1 MCGRGACVWAR
12 GNYRTRAPRG
22 RVHGLVSPSS
32 VTAEWG
38 PAPVHTANEETPFL
52 HCPAH
57 PLP

>member
-1 MCGRGACVWAR
+1 MCVVRACGRGVTTGPGHR
-12 GNYRTRAPRG
+12 VG
-22 RVHGLVSPSS
+22 VHGLVSPSS

-38 PAPVHTANEETPFL
+38 PSPVHTANEETPFL